1 MPAFAGKA
9 QDIGRDTM
17 KWILLDIEG
26 TVSDKRFVH
35 ETLFP
40 FARVRLGAFLAAH
53 EREPEVA
60 EALALM
66 REKLQQPQTGVAAI
80 ARELAHWIDE
90 DRKEEPLKSLQGLIW
105 REGYQSG
112 VLVSHIYADVPPAF
126 ARWTRAG
133 VRLAIFS
140 SGSIAAQKLLFA
152 HTSAGDLTPRISAYF
167 DLSTGPKHEAAS
179 YTRIAKSL
187 DCAPADVRFYTDAPK
202 EVAAA
207 LAAGMSALLVER
219 DGAIDAPMD
228 WRRIQDFAKETP

>member
-9 QDIGRDTM
+9 VWVGVSNM

-40 FARVRLGAFLAAH
+40 FARTRMGTFLATH
-53 EREPEVA
+53 EREAEVA
-60 EALALM
+60 EALATM
-66 REKLQQPQTGVAAI
+66 RAKLNRPGAGVAEI
-80 ARELAHWIDE
+80 ASELVCWIDE

-105 REGYQSG
+105 REGYRSG
-112 VLVSHIYADVPPAF
+112 ALLSHIYPDVPPAF
-126 ARWTRAG
+126 ARWTKGG

-140 SGSIAAQKLLFA
+140 SGSVAAQRLLFA
-152 HTSAGDLTPRISAYF
+152 HTSAGDLTPQLSAYF

-179 YTRIAKSL
+179 YARIAKSL
-187 DCAPADVRFYTDAPK
+187 DCNPKDVRFYTDVPK
-202 EVAAA
+202 EVSAA
-207 LAAGMSALLVER
+207 LAAGLDAVLVER
-219 DGAIDAPMD
+219 DGPIEAPKD